1 MNRILMDMTCRD
13 EDFEFYANELQNQLD
28 NPDEDAMVLFAYQS
42 YDKDKQIPDI
52 IRSDKIMRT
61 VEEIRDYLNI
71 GTANEVEES
80 LVINAIEIE
89 KKYETELTSG
99 NYGYGIE
106 ADFVSS
112 PFILEDE
119 DEVKDLI
126 KIDQIG
132 GIVFYK
138 KLYR

>member
-1 MNRILMDMTCRD
+1 
-13 EDFEFYANELQNQLD
+13 
-28 NPDEDAMVLFAYQS
+28 
-42 YDKDKQIPDI
+42 
-52 IRSDKIMRT
+52 MRT

-71 GTANEVEES
+71 DTANEVEET
-80 LVINAIEIE
+80 LIVNAMEIE

-126 KIDQIG
+126 RIDQID

>member
-1 MNRILMDMTCRD
+1 
-13 EDFEFYANELQNQLD
+13 
-28 NPDEDAMVLFAYQS
+28 
-42 YDKDKQIPDI
+42 
-52 IRSDKIMRT
+52 MRT

-71 GTANEVEES
+71 GTVNEVEET
-80 LVINAIEIE
+80 LVANAMEIE

-126 KIDQIG
+126 RIDQID

>member
-1 MNRILMDMTCRD
+1 M
-13 EDFEFYANELQNQLD
+13 
-28 NPDEDAMVLFAYQS
+28 
-42 YDKDKQIPDI
+42 K
-52 IRSDKIMRT
+52 T

-71 GTANEVEES
+71 GTANEVEKT
-80 LVINAIEIE
+80 LIANAMEIE
-89 KKYETELTSG
+89 KKYETELASG